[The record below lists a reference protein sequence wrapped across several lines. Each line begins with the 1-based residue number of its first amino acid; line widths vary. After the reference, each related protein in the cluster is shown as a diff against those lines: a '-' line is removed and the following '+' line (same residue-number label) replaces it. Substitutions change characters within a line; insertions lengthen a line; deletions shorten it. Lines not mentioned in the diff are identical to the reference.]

1 METNNKQKILKLAE
15 EIEQRVER
23 IKSLIKETSRVRPAR
38 KTHIPMEKKRKVSK
52 GGKNI
57 MPTLNLMLA
66 AGFFK
71 EPRALIDIKDE
82 LHRRVVI
89 VPLTTLPNYMNR
101 MVQDGRLERHKAS
114 RGKRKV
120 WVYKTKKK

>member
-1 METNNKQKILKLAE
+1 MEANNKQKILKLAE

-38 KTHIPMEKKRKVSK
+38 KTHILTEKKRKVSK
-52 GGKNI
+52 GGGKI
-57 MPTLNLMLA
+57 MPMLDLMLA

-71 EPRALIDIKDE
+71 EPRALVDIKDE
-82 LHRRVVI
+82 LRRRVVI
-89 VPLTTLPNYMNR
+89 IPRTTLPNYINR
-101 MVQDGRLERHKAS
+101 MVRDGKLERHKAP

-120 WVYKTKKK
+120 WVYKTNKK